1 MKKGVIIAGSG
12 RGSAFAGSIIAEGK
26 RRVVAM
32 VDNNTAIHAALKQRF
47 AEEYGS
53 PETAIVGSME
63 EALRRFPKSEADT
76 VLIVTPN
83 HTHAEMLRLT
93 LEAGRHA
100 LLEKPVSADYDDLLR
115 IARMTAD
122 SESVIQLGFVLRYSP
137 FFRAIKETIDS
148 GRIGRV
154 TMIQLNEW
162 LDFAH
167 SGNAYRRGWRRSH
180 ALTGGFLNE
189 KCSHDLDLLCY
200 FKDSQA
206 EVTRVYSVAG
216 TQMFPAKETPAN
228 CLSCE
233 DRQCPFR
240 YRKSPYVAYQLADT
254 SERNNKCVYH
264 SDADIYNIQS
274 VILTFADGTQ
284 GILTLVPFSGEPG
297 RTLTIHGTEGYI
309 TGHMEKGELK
319 IAVYRESGMEL
330 KTIPLDLAD
339 DGHGGGDSFILQ
351 ELFDCIENGTAPA
364 ATVYDGLR
372 ASAIAFAAD
381 ASAGS
386 GQVVELSDWLD
397 PLKPQCKELAVRA

>member
-1 MKKGVIIAGSG
+1 MKKGVIIVGSG
-12 RGSAFAGSIIAEGK
+12 RGSAFAERIIRDGA
-26 RRVVAM
+26 RRVVAL
-32 VDNNTAIHAALKQRF
+32 VDNNTGIHGALKKRF

-53 PETAIVGSME
+53 PDTAIVGSLQ
-63 EALRRFPKSEADT
+63 EALARFPKSEADT

-83 HTHAEMLRLT
+83 HTHAEMLRLA

-100 LLEKPVSADYDDLLR
+100 LLEKPVAADYDDLLR

-122 SESVIQLGFVLRYSP
+122 TEQVVQLGFVLRYSP

-154 TMIQLNEW
+154 ALIQLNEW

-167 SGNAYRRGWRRSH
+167 SANAYRRGWRRSH

-200 FKDSQA
+200 FKENQA
-206 EVTRVYSVAG
+206 EATRIYSVAG
-216 TQMFPAKETPAN
+216 TQMFPPKVTPAS
-228 CLSCE
+228 CLDCD

-254 SERNNKCVYH
+254 EAKNNKCVYH

-274 VILTFADGTQ
+274 VTLTFADGTQ
-284 GILTLVPFSGEPG
+284 GILTLVPYSGEPA

-309 TGHMEKGELK
+309 TGHMEQGELK

-330 KTIPLDLAD
+330 KTIPLSLAD

-364 ATVYDGLR
+364 ASVYDGLR

-386 GQVVELSDWLD
+386 GQAVELSDWLE
-397 PLKPQCKELAVRA
+397 PLKTQNKVVSICS